1 MCLDLSKRV
10 ECKVPPCFVERR
22 ITRAAIS
29 SPSNFSIEES
39 NSLINLTNFQSIT
52 NLANSTKD
60 QLVENLVI
68 SLSVFAR
75 HEKLA
80 ESVRFRRRWVQSN
93 TFTDRLARDSRLLT
107 TVKTSVEET
116 LASGEAVAA
125 RIKRQISNSHTLD
138 MVGGFY

>member
-1 MCLDLSKRV
+1 MCLELPEISESESFVKR
-10 ECKVPPCFVERR
+10 K

-29 SPSNFSIEES
+29 SQSNFSIEES

-52 NLANSTKD
+52 DLASTTKD

-116 LASGEAVAA
+116 LASGKAVAA

-138 MVGGFY
+138 MVGGF